1 MNKLIKYSISLL
13 LSAAVIYFTAKFI
26 TGVYASGMNRYVGDI
41 TADVEAKRSAL
52 IATGV
57 FHEGVTVNGV
67 SIGGM
72 TYDEAKEAL
81 KPVEEQLVKDVG
93 FSVRYGSRDV
103 LEIGKSYFRFT
114 YDTESILDEAIML
127 ASEGELEALR
137 QEIDDIA
144 ANGRSYTITST
155 VEADEAA
162 IEAAVRSVGDPLNVE
177 PVEPELVPNP
187 ESVYDPEAERFSV
200 VPGVRGYR
208 SMTDEAVD
216 EIIARARSHAYGTV
230 YMEGEYIEPT
240 LTAEDFEGRYVLRNK
255 YTSSYN
261 SGAYANPNRVYNIKK
276 ACGIINGYV
285 LPPKDAEDPD
295 NKSYVFS
302 INTVLGP
309 RTSEGGWLMAPGF
322 INNGAN
328 SKDSPGGGVCHVSST
343 LYNAVICSDLKIVAR
358 INHSSH
364 VGYVPWG
371 QDATIDT
378 NGPDFKFA
386 NNTSD
391 NIYIFTWVD
400 ENKKLV
406 CAEIWGEP
414 FPDRFDEIRFYAE
427 LVETIEPTATEYV
440 QTSTLSAP
448 YWYVGNNAKTGYKYQ
463 SYKQYYKNRR
473 PVGDP
478 VPVALSEYKM
488 HPKRIY
494 VWRGFVPGVDVLD
507 PAYNHKPNEP

>member
-187 ESVYDPEAERFSV
+187 ESVYDPDAERFSV

-261 SGAYANPNRVYNIKK
+261 S
-276 ACGIINGYV
+276 
-285 LPPKDAEDPD
+285 
-295 NKSYVFS
+295 
-302 INTVLGP
+302 
-309 RTSEGGWLMAPGF
+309 
-322 INNGAN
+322 
-328 SKDSPGGGVCHVSST
+328 
-343 LYNAVICSDLKIVAR
+343 VA
-358 INHSSH
+358 
-364 VGYVPWG
+364 
-371 QDATIDT
+371 
-378 NGPDFKFA
+378 
-386 NNTSD
+386 
-391 NIYIFTWVD
+391 
-400 ENKKLV
+400 
-406 CAEIWGEP
+406 
-414 FPDRFDEIRFYAE
+414 
-427 LVETIEPTATEYV
+427 
-440 QTSTLSAP
+440 
-448 YWYVGNNAKTGYKYQ
+448 
-463 SYKQYYKNRR
+463 
-473 PVGDP
+473 
-478 VPVALSEYKM
+478 
-488 HPKRIY
+488 
-494 VWRGFVPGVDVLD
+494 
-507 PAYNHKPNEP
+507 